1 MSLHTVLGAIAVSA
15 TLWEVFIAPKPGLV
29 DRFGPGSHRDMDFVT
44 FLLSASALAPFW
56 QKQALE
62 GLRGVP
68 PAEALDILR
77 RTGIEMDRAMFEA
90 TSGINTH
97 KGLIFALSLLL
108 YGTGRCFFLGE
119 GLRPGKVAAAAAAAV
134 KGCCERELGS
144 LESELPAR
152 PLTSGERIYLEHGI
166 TGIRGEAER
175 GFPTVLEHGIP
186 HFRMALDRGATR
198 HDSALYALFNLMK
211 HGEDTNIVAR
221 KGYAFWKADYLRL
234 VEDLLAHEVPYD
246 TGSLGSIRK
255 MDEFFSIHRIS
266 PGGAADLL
274 SCTLFLHDCD
284 TLFPVV
290 VNI

>member
-1 MSLHTVLGAIAVSA
+1 MSLHAALGVIAVSA

-68 PAEALDILR
+68 PEEALNVLR

-108 YGTGRCFFLGE
+108 YGAGRCSFLSE
-119 GLRPGKVAAAAAAAV
+119 GLRPEKVAAAAAAAV
-134 KGCCERELGS
+134 SGCCEKELGS
-144 LESELPAR
+144 LESEPPAR
-152 PLTSGERIYLEHGI
+152 PLTSGERIYLEHGM

-186 HFRMALDRGATR
+186 PFRRALARGVTR
-198 HDSALYALFNLMK
+198 HDSALYALFSLMK

-221 KGYAFWKADYLRL
+221 KGYPFWKADYLPL
-234 VEDLLAHEVPYD
+234 VENLLAHEIPYD
-246 TGSLGSIRK
+246 TGALGSISE
-255 MDEFFSIHRIS
+255 MDEFFSLHRIS

-274 SCTLFLHDCD
+274 TCTLFLHDCD
-284 TLFPVV
+284 TLFPDV